1 MDPQKVL
8 ESLAREKGIVLTHL
22 SEVSSKY
29 SQSAKV
35 ACCGGLMMRL
45 VTESAADSTVLL
57 RDGSGSCYC
66 ALHGDIT
73 NRYPDVLT
81 TGALLLFTD
90 ITVLVVS
97 SKVPPMLIACLQNLT
112 GLLLPDKAA
121 SAAASTTSRSTEPTG
136 RRSEPTRTAYA
147 HDAAP
152 HKDDLARAEM
162 WQPDLLTSERREYGD
177 MNPFNGSDSARD
189 SFMEPHVSARAIVSA
204 HPSRDERRDSSPAEK
219 RIRTENPTTSAAL
232 EVDYEDDAECLEL
245 VDGM

>member
-1 MDPQKVL
+1 MDPQAVL
-8 ESLAREKGIVLTHL
+8 ESLAREKGIALTHL
-22 SEVSSKY
+22 SQIASRY

-57 RDGSGSCYC
+57 RDGSGSCFC

-97 SKVPPMLIACLQNLT
+97 SKVPPMLIACVQNLA
-112 GLLLPDKAA
+112 GLLLPDNAANTAPSAA
-121 SAAASTTSRSTEPTG
+121 SRSAEAVG
-136 RRSEPTRTAYA
+136 RRPAPARTTFALDSAPDNDDFTRA
-147 HDAAP
+147 
-152 HKDDLARAEM
+152 KV
-162 WQPDLLTSERREYGD
+162 WQPHLLTSERRD
-177 MNPFNGSDSARD
+177 CSRVDPFNNSESAQGSFVEPHHSARPILSPD
-189 SFMEPHVSARAIVSA
+189 PARSRERYGSA
-204 HPSRDERRDSSPAEK
+204 PAK
-219 RIRTENPTTSAAL
+219 RIRTENATAFAAL
-232 EVDYEDDAECLEL
+232 EVDDEDDAECLEL